1 MAKFESDRWKSL
13 SALLDEALDL
23 DNGARTTWLERL
35 AADDA
40 ATADAL
46 RRLLGH
52 AKMVNPAALITDKP
66 FDELLRNAL
75 VDEDAVEPPSQR
87 IGPWTTRS
95 VLGAGGMGA
104 VYLAERELDAGTQR
118 GALKLIKRGMDSG
131 EILARFRRERQILIR
146 LAHPSIAPLLDG
158 GVTAEGRPY
167 LVTGYID
174 GVPLGQWAKRNDID
188 LDARCNLILQLCD
201 AVAHA
206 HRLLIVHRDIKPSN
220 VLVDADNRPHLL
232 DFGIAKMLEN
242 TGDAQRTATASRVF
256 TRAYAAPEQAS
267 GATVTTAVDV
277 YQLGVLL
284 FELLTGARFHDNPD
298 ATTGH
303 PSQRLAG
310 ACERASQNGPQAVNP
325 RALRGDAGVIV
336 ARATDTDPSRRY
348 PTVAAF
354 ADDIRRWRAG
364 RPILARA
371 DSRRYRVAKF
381 ARRHI
386 VGIAAIVAIAVAL
399 IAGTGIALWQAR
411 KADSEALLA
420 RSAQAF
426 LTSIFEASS
435 PDSAAGQRV
444 TARELLDRGS
454 ERIDNELKDQ
464 PRLRG
469 EMALTLGSLYAQ
481 LGQYPQ
487 ATRLLQSALATID
500 GSPSSRLRAEIEL
513 AAVDLAQSR
522 LDDAERRLAFLLAS
536 DPDPVLHSRALAERA
551 RLREKQGR
559 LDEGLAD
566 ARAAL
571 ELDLARG
578 DAAGADQA
586 RDRQIEALILTRRAR
601 FDEAAAAFEKAI
613 ATARRFYAEDDT
625 RVALMLNDYAVALHE
640 KGRTADAE
648 VRLRK
653 ALEIR
658 RKRLGDQ
665 HPAVAESLQILGAM
679 QRSQGRVD
687 QAQASLEEALAIQR
701 KVLGDHHPEVANTLN
716 SLGMLDFS
724 RRRLTEAE
732 RFLTEAVATYR
743 ALGQADTA
751 YAATAANNLATVLV
765 QLGRYDEAEPL
776 TRGALEI
783 HLKQFGEM
791 HPVVMSDLNSLAQ
804 LEMRRGHFDAAIGY
818 AQRAAHIGQSPVS
831 PPQIGAYVRLSF
843 ANILVRANH
852 PDQALAEVDGA
863 IATLEKINPDDAR
876 MPIAWIARALA
887 LIGLQRTDEAK
898 MLAQRALEKLQ
909 ASAPNDVPAQAVA
922 HIALARVA
930 DAQRHTAD
938 AERERKTAH
947 TLLAGVAS
955 PDPDTLREID
965 RR

>member
-66 FDELLRNAL
+66 FDELLRSAL

-158 GVTAEGRPY
+158 GVTADGRPY

-487 ATRLLQSALATID
+487 ATRLLQSALSTFDEA
-500 GSPSSRLRAEIEL
+500 SASRLRAETEL
-513 AAVDLAQSR
+513 AAVDLAQGR

-536 DPDPVLHSRALAERA
+536 DPDPAMHSRALIIRA
-551 RLREKQGR
+551 QVQEKRGR
-559 LDEGLAD
+559 FDEARAD
-566 ARAAL
+566 ARAAYD
-571 ELDLARG
+571 LDAGRG
-578 DAAGADQA
+578 EAGIADQA
-586 RDRQIEALILTRRAR
+586 RDRQTEALVLTRRGR
-601 FDEAAAAFEKAI
+601 FDEAATTFEQAI
-613 ATARRFYAEDDT
+613 ASARNLYGDEDT
-625 RVALMLNDYAVALHE
+625 RVAQMRNDYAVALLE
-640 KGRTADAE
+640 KGRTKEAE
-648 VRLRK
+648 TELLR

-658 RKRLGDQ
+658 RKRLGNE
-665 HPAVAESLQILGAM
+665 HPAVAETLQVLGAA
-679 QRSQGRVD
+679 QRGQDHLDESR
-687 QAQASLEEALAIQR
+687 ASLEEALRVQR
-701 KVLGDHHPEVANTLN
+701 KVFGEQHADVANTLN
-716 SLGMLDFS
+716 SLGMLANA
-724 RRRLTEAE
+724 RKQIPEAE
-732 RFLTEAVATYR
+732 QEFREALSIYKQ
-743 ALGQADTA
+743 LGLGDTA
-751 YAATAANNLATVLV
+751 PAATTANNLATVFL
-765 QLGRYDEAEPL
+765 QSGRYAEAEPL
-776 TRGALEI
+776 MQRALEL
-783 HLKQFGEM
+783 HLKMLGEQ
-791 HPVVMSDLNSLAQ
+791 HPMVMSDLNSLAQ
-804 LEMRRGHFDAAIGY
+804 LEIRRDRHDQAIGY
-818 AQRAAHIGQSPVS
+818 AQRAVRIADSPAS
-831 PPQIGAYVRLSF
+831 PPLIGAYVHLSY
-843 ANILVRANH
+843 AAILNRAGK
-852 PDQALAEVDGA
+852 PDEALKEADGV
-863 IATLEKINPDDAR
+863 IATLEKLNPQDPR
-876 MPIAWIARALA
+876 MAAAWAARAHA
-887 LIGLQRTDEAK
+887 LLGLRRADEAQE
-898 MLAQRALEKLQ
+898 LASRALETRTRT
-909 ASAPNDVPAQAVA
+909 APNDDVGLAQLHTLLARIADTQDKPAVA
-922 HIALARVA
+922 
-930 DAQRHTAD
+930 Q
-938 AERERKTAH
+938 RERKTAH
-947 TLLAGVAS
+947 DLLARTAV
-955 PDPDTLREID
+955 PDPDMLREID